1 METFWF
7 IAIALMLTTYVVLDG
22 FDLGAG
28 AILHRICKSNSERAL
43 VIEAIGPVWDG
54 NEVWLVAAGGTLF
67 FAFPSLYAASFS
79 GFYLPLMMVLWLLM
93 LRGIGIELRNHVH
106 NEMWQSLWDFVFSLS
121 SGLLVFMFG
130 AALGNVIRGVQF
142 DSQGE
147 FFSPLWTNLRTSGN
161 IGILDWYTILTG
173 LVAVVSLT
181 IHGAHYVAA
190 RSAGSVNLRAKR
202 FASLAWWP
210 LLAVTGASLAA
221 TLTVR
226 PQIHENY
233 QQKPWLFV
241 FPVIVLVSLGLMR
254 YFNNSQRPAAEWA
267 AFLSSAAYLSGLLL
281 GAAAALYPV
290 LLPSNNDPTAGLT
303 IYNARAS
310 EYGLR
315 VGMMWWVVGI
325 VLAIGYFIFLYRQ
338 VREKIRIEA

>member
-1 METFWF
+1 M
-7 IAIALMLTTYVVLDG
+7 
-22 FDLGAG
+22 
-28 AILHRICKSNSERAL
+28 
-43 VIEAIGPVWDG
+43 
-54 NEVWLVAAGGTLF
+54 
-67 FAFPSLYAASFS
+67 
-79 GFYLPLMMVLWLLM
+79 
-93 LRGIGIELRNHVH
+93 
-106 NEMWQSLWDFVFSLS
+106 
-121 SGLLVFMFG
+121 
-130 AALGNVIRGVQF
+130 
-142 DSQGE
+142 
-147 FFSPLWTNLRTSGN
+147 
-161 IGILDWYTILTG
+161 
-173 LVAVVSLT
+173 
-181 IHGAHYVAA
+181 HGAHYVAA

-226 PQIHENY
+226 PQIQEHY
-233 QQKPWLFV
+233 QQKPWLFI

-254 YFNNSQRPAAEWA
+254 YFHNSQRPAAEWA
-267 AFLSSAAYLSGLLL
+267 AFMSSAAYISGLLL

-303 IYNARAS
+303 IYNAKAS

-338 VREKIRIEA
+338 VRGKIGIEA